1 MPTRTLILAAAIAAT
16 LAAAPVAAQF
26 TGPSVRGAEVTVE
39 AARAAR
45 VDSYVTVTG
54 RIVSHLREDYYL
66 FADAT
71 GEIRVEIEDR
81 VWAGRP
87 VNPETT
93 VRLRAEVDRNAAGT
107 IYLWVQSLEVLPR

>member
-1 MPTRTLILAAAIAAT
+1 MFRRALMLAAILAATSA
-16 LAAAPVAAQF
+16 AAQF
-26 TGPSVRGAEVTVE
+26 AGPSVRGAEVTVE

-54 RIVSHLREDYYL
+54 RIVSHLREDYYV
-66 FADAT
+66 FRDAT

-81 VWAGRP
+81 VWAGRR
-87 VNPETT
+87 VDPETP

-107 IYLWVQSLEVLPR
+107 VYLWVQSLDVLPR